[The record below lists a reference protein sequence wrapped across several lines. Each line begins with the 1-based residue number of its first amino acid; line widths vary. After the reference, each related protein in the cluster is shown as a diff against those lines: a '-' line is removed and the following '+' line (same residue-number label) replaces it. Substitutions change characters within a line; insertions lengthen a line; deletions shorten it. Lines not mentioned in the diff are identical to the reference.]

1 MSQRNFATLVDFS
14 NLINSDLDIN
24 FILNNLLLT
33 CFGKFLTS
41 KGFVLLADDNG
52 NTKAGLIKG
61 YNLSV
66 FDEFIGKKIDVAAD
80 SFFSADFNTNNKIAI
95 IEKIE
100 TTKGTIGIFGLG
112 DKITK
117 ESYSNEDIAFIKTL
131 LKISSVAI
139 ENSLTLDKL
148 NQINRNLDSKI
159 NQLNSLFDLSKEFS
173 SILDDARVNKLLVL
187 TLIGQLA
194 VSRYAIIS
202 LRNKQVNIIDSKF
215 PDELIK
221 SEISFEKYGDLKL
234 PLTESEL
241 DPNLVKAG
249 VRLIVP
255 MNIKDETKGL
265 ILLGKRL
272 TQNQF
277 TKSDIEFIMSVAS
290 LAVISI
296 ENAYLFKETLEKQK
310 YEKDLEIARNI
321 QRNLLP
327 QKTPKS
333 GKYEIFAYSQSA
345 RMVGGDYYDLVKL
358 ESKNILVAVA
368 DVSGKGVQAALLM
381 ANVQAFLKAISK
393 QNIPLNQASNLIN
406 DLISDNTSMGSFIT
420 FFWGILSES
429 EPQIEY
435 VNAGHNPPL
444 LIRDGV
450 ITKLKTGGM
459 ILGVMQTVIPYE
471 EEIVK
476 LKKDDVLVLFT
487 DGISEAMD
495 IENQEYSD
503 EKLEE
508 YSLKNYKRSAKEIGE
523 GILSDVKSFTK
534 DAEQSDDI
542 TLLVIK
548 VINE

>member
-1 MSQRNFATLVDFS
+1 MSQRNLAALVDFS

-41 KGFVLLADDNG
+41 KGFVLLGDEQN
-52 NTKAGLIKG
+52 NTKIGLVKG
-61 YNLSV
+61 FPVEL
-66 FDEFIGKKIDVAAD
+66 FDVFIGRNIEE
-80 SFFSADFNTNNKIAI
+80 SANDIFTKEFNKINKI
-95 IEKIE
+95 GVVEKIE
-100 TTKGTIGIFGLG
+100 TTKGTIGIFGLS

-117 ESYSNEDIAFIKTL
+117 EIYNEEDISFIKTI
-131 LKISSVAI
+131 LKISAVAI

-148 NQINRNLDSKI
+148 SQINRSLDSKI
-159 NQLNSLFDLSKEFS
+159 NQLSSLFDLSKEFS
-173 SILDDARVNKLLVL
+173 SILDDNRVNKLLVL

-202 LRNKQVNIIDSKF
+202 IRNKQINLIDSKF
-215 PDELIK
+215 SDDLIK
-221 SEISFEKYGDLKL
+221 SEITYEKYGDLKF
-234 PLTESEL
+234 PVTENNISH
-241 DPNLVKAG
+241 NLVKAG

-255 MNIKDETKGL
+255 MNIKDQTKGL
-265 ILLGKRL
+265 IILGKRM
-272 TQNQF
+272 TQSEF
-277 TKSDIEFIMSVAS
+277 SKSDIEFIMSVAS

-327 QKTPKS
+327 QKVPKTA
-333 GKYEIFAYSQSA
+333 KYEIFAYSQSA
-345 RMVGGDYYDLVKL
+345 RMVGGDYYDIVKL
-358 ESKNILVAVA
+358 DSGNTLVAVA

-381 ANVQAFLKAISK
+381 ANVQAFLKAIAK

-420 FFWGILSES
+420 FFWGILNDK
-429 EPQIEY
+429 EPEIEY

-444 LIRDGV
+444 LVRNGV

-459 ILGVMQTVIPYE
+459 ILGVMQTIIPYE

-476 LKKDDVLVLFT
+476 LQKDDVLVLFT

-495 IENQEYSD
+495 ISNNEYTD
-503 EKLEE
+503 EKLEQFVL
-508 YSLKNYKRSAKEIGE
+508 SNYTKTAKEIGD
-523 GILSDVKSFTK
+523 GILCDVKSFIK

-548 VINE
+548 VTNE

>member
-1 MSQRNFATLVDFS
+1 MSQRNFSALVDFS

-41 KGFVLLADDNG
+41 KGFVLLADDFN
-52 NTKAGLIKG
+52 NTKIGLVKG
-61 YNLSV
+61 YQLNV
-66 FDEFIGKKIDVAAD
+66 FDNFLGKDINDTAKNILLEEFKVA
-80 SFFSADFNTNNKIAI
+80 NKIGI
-95 IEKIE
+95 VENIE
-100 TTKGTIGIFGLG
+100 TTKGIIGIFGLG
-112 DKITK
+112 DKVTK
-117 ESYSNEDIAFIKTL
+117 ELYNEDDVAFIKTI
-131 LKISSVAI
+131 LKISAVAI
-139 ENSLTLDKL
+139 ENSLTLEKL
-148 NQINRNLDSKI
+148 NQINRNLDAKI
-159 NQLNSLFDLSKEFS
+159 SQLSSLFDLSKEFS
-173 SILDDARVNKLLVL
+173 SILDDTRVNKLLVL

-202 LRNKQVNIIDSKF
+202 LRNNQINVIESKF

-221 SEISFEKYGDLKL
+221 EEITFEKYGDLKQ
-234 PLTESEL
+234 PLAEKDISQ
-241 DPNLVKAG
+241 NLAKAG

-255 MNIKDETKGL
+255 MNIKDQTKGL

-272 TQNQF
+272 TQNEF
-277 TKSDIEFIMSVAS
+277 SKSDIEFIMSVAG

-296 ENAYLFKETLEKQK
+296 ENAFLFKETLEKQK

-327 QKTPKS
+327 QKIPKTA
-333 GKYEIFAYSQSA
+333 KYEIFAYSQSA
-345 RMVGGDYYDLVKL
+345 RMVGGDYYDIVKL
-358 ESKNILVAVA
+358 DSGNTLVAVA

-381 ANVQAFLKAISK
+381 ANVQAFLKAIAK

-406 DLISDNTSMGSFIT
+406 DLISENTSMGSFIT
-420 FFWGILSES
+420 FFWGILNNN
-429 EPQIEY
+429 EPEIEY

-444 LIRDGV
+444 LVRDGV
-450 ITKLKTGGM
+450 ITKLKKGGM

-476 LKKDDVLVLFT
+476 LKKGDVLILFT
-487 DGISEAMD
+487 DGITEAMD
-495 IENQEYSD
+495 IENNEYTD

-508 YSLKNYKRSAKEIGE
+508 YVVNNYNKTAKELGE
-523 GILSDVKSFTK
+523 GILFDVKAFTK